1 MNKTAD
7 VMQRFLRQENREQT
21 AKEQQAA
28 KPPTEED
35 FREELLSDISRL
47 TDISLNQI
55 RALPKDIQEDIIDV
69 FSRDIGTVNNSKLAE
84 QITAALGGKPPEN
97 HLKTVEELVE
107 GNANSID
114 GVINNLPSAVERDI
128 NRKPSLEER
137 IFAAR
142 EKNGKE
148 RESHQEQE
156 TPNRER

>member
-114 GVINNLPSAVERDI
+114 GVINNLPPADEHD
-128 NRKPSLEER
+128 NDRKLSLEER
-137 IFAAR
+137 ILAAR
-142 EKNGKE
+142 ERSGKFSE
-148 RESHQEQE
+148 PQQEQE
-156 TPNRER
+156 TSERER

>member
-21 AKEQQAA
+21 AKEQQTS
-28 KPPTEED
+28 KPPTEENI
-35 FREELLSDISRL
+35 REELLSDISRL

-55 RALPKDIQEDIIDV
+55 RALPKDVQEDIIDE
-69 FSRDIGTVNNSKLAE
+69 FSHDIGTVNNSKLAE

-107 GNANSID
+107 GNANNID
-114 GVINNLPSAVERDI
+114 GVINNLPPADERDTH
-128 NRKPSLEER
+128 RKLSLEER

-142 EKNGKE
+142 EKSGKAQE
-148 RESHQEQE
+148 PKQEQE
-156 TPNRER
+156 TPGRER

>member
-55 RALPKDIQEDIIDV
+55 RALPKDVQEDIIDV

-114 GVINNLPSAVERDI
+114 GVINNLPPADEHD
-128 NRKPSLEER
+128 NDRKLSLEER
-137 IFAAR
+137 ILAAR
-142 EKNGKE
+142 ERSGKFSE
-148 RESHQEQE
+148 PQQEQE
-156 TPNRER
+156 TSERER